1 MKKLIVIIVALYTT
15 LNINSNIAMAVSKPG
30 APSINSEAAIVLE
43 ANTGKILYEK
53 NAETRMY
60 PASLTKIA
68 TAIYAIENGDL
79 NDTVTVSEKAYE
91 TGGSSVFLEEGDEAT
106 LRQLVEGLLLNSGN
120 DAGVA
125 IAEHLSGNVEQFSKD
140 LNVYLEEKA
149 GAEQTDFKNPHGL
162 FDSEHKTT
170 AKDLAKITQYAQE
183 NETFKEIYGLE
194 VLDWDGEKWDA
205 TLYTHHRLMREDPY
219 EGVTGGKTGYV
230 PQSGFTLATSASRE
244 NMDLI
249 VITMKSRTKDLS
261 YEDTKKLLDYG
272 FEHYQTS
279 VLKPKKEFQD
289 IKDDF
294 QLSEEIPYTH
304 LKGEAVNIEVN
315 DNGRLTVTK
324 PDGTEI
330 YTGQFEKVKE
340 KNLPPPVKEQKIEAP
355 NWQDYW
361 PLFIFPRHFWVTEI
375 FEELQGS

>member
-1 MKKLIVIIVALYTT
+1 MKKLLVTIVVLYTT
-15 LNINSNIAMAVSKPG
+15 FYINSNIAMAISKPDS
-30 APSINSEAAIVLE
+30 PSINSDAAIVLE
-43 ANTGKILYEK
+43 ANTGEVLYEK
-53 NAETRMY
+53 NAETSMY

-68 TAIYAIENGDL
+68 TAIYAIENGNL

-91 TGGSSVFLEEGDEAT
+91 TGGSSVFLEEGDQAT
-106 LRQLVEGLLLNSGN
+106 LKELVQGLLLNSGN

-125 IAEHLSGNVEQFSKD
+125 IAEHMSGSIEQFSED
-140 LNVYLEEKA
+140 LNAYLEEKA
-149 GAEQTDFKNPHGL
+149 GVERTDFKNPHGL
-162 FDSEHKTT
+162 FDSEHRTT

-183 NETFKEIYGLE
+183 NQTFNEIYGLE

-249 VITMKSRTKDLS
+249 VITMKSRTKELS

-279 VLKPKKEFQD
+279 VLKPEEEFPEVKED
-289 IKDDF
+289 Y
-294 QLSEEIPYTH
+294 QLPREISYTH
-304 LKGEAVNIEVN
+304 LKGDPVKTEMDETGV
-315 DNGRLTVTK
+315 LSVTDS
-324 PDGTEI
+324 DGKGI
-330 YTGQFEKVKE
+330 YTEQMEKVNK
-340 KNLPPPVKEQKIEAP
+340 KTTTPVKEQEVKKPA
-355 NWQDYW
+355 WQEYW
-361 PLFIFPRHFWVTEI
+361 TLFIFPRHFWVTEI
-375 FEELQGS
+375 YEELHGS